1 MGGGGGSGSEER
13 RLPSLGRRT
22 AMEVFK
28 VTATTPVGGII
39 FWRHN
44 GLLTVCD
51 EEQGDAV
58 GRE

>member
-1 MGGGGGSGSEER
+1 MYFEAALVGGGGGSGSGER

-39 FWRHN
+39 F
-44 GLLTVCD
+44 
-51 EEQGDAV
+51 
-58 GRE
+58 

>member
-1 MGGGGGSGSEER
+1 MYFEAALVGGGGVRLSGER

-39 FWRHN
+39 F
-44 GLLTVCD
+44 
-51 EEQGDAV
+51 
-58 GRE
+58 